1 MQKAGRPLTVSALR
15 SVYKM
20 RLLKLEGVPR
30 VSPSSECGNAGP
42 RRRTSARQ
50 LDCHHGGGKVLLGKG
65 GPRFEGQL

>member
-20 RLLKLEGVPR
+20 RLLKLEGAPR
-30 VSPSSECGNAGP
+30 LPPSSESGDAGP
-42 RRRTSARQ
+42 RRKNSARQ
-50 LDCHHGGGKVLLGKG
+50 LGCHHGGGKVLLGKG